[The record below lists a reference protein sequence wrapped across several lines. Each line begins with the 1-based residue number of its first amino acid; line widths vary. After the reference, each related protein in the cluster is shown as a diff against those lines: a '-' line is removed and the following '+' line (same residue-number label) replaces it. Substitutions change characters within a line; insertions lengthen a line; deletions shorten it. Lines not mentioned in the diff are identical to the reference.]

1 VAYQP
6 FQTIPRK
13 NLTDEAIEQLAKKTV
28 DYINNAKKDPKVALK
43 LMGIELESEDEK
55 NSYENVELNALH
67 AAILKYP
74 QMLNDIHVQKTMKSA
89 LMSARKEAQ
98 GCKLILDGFWS
109 YICPDL
115 FAFCQWLFLGQDVP
129 DGLIPEGYIYNH
141 YYDGMDIK
149 ETCCLRYPHLS
160 DCEHGIRKVMQS
172 EECKEWFIGTDTI
185 VSSHDLISKALQ
197 ADWDGDHICLVH
209 DEAFLRVLDRKKY
222 PLFYDMTKAE
232 PAQITNKAIMMCL
245 ISSFHNENIGFVSN
259 TITKIF
265 NSEDDPD
272 TKLVRILCA
281 YNNFVIDYF
290 KTQKSMDL
298 KQYASVYEKYKDSTN
313 SSCEYKCPHFFMY
326 AKDKKT
332 KQCEKYNKKSNADRI
347 SQYVKNNTAD
357 GITKVEYSVEE
368 TFSPEILKDT
378 SIKINRKSK
387 QYENLRILLS
397 ELERERMLLYKKVK
411 EDLKSKESDKQIF
424 NVYCRSKFKEIISY
438 KKKLV
443 NYLLDIEYFT
453 EEFKDK
459 KKDIIWN
466 CYGDILYDNICKN
479 VDDGFILKIRRNI
492 YQSSKKREKQIAAS
506 RDKVKKEQEDIVK
519 IPITQTLYDYFMD
532 ATTRGGCENDKYILY
547 IIYVLIERYKKKYG
561 SENEYVRIYKGLK
574 QKGKIT
580 PATIDKWFGG
590 KITAKAL
597 DRLEKYK
604 YIKREQRERYDKIY
618 LCDIP
623 TEEASEAQFMAESFN
638 PLLDLWE
645 SNGDRKVGKCEI
657 CGKKFVV
664 VGNSKTCSV
673 KCSKILVKKN
683 KNKQ

>member
-1 VAYQP
+1 
-6 FQTIPRK
+6 
-13 NLTDEAIEQLAKKTV
+13 
-28 DYINNAKKDPKVALK
+28 
-43 LMGIELESEDEK
+43 M
-55 NSYENVELNALH
+55 
-67 AAILKYP
+67 
-74 QMLNDIHVQKTMKSA
+74 
-89 LMSARKEAQ
+89 
-98 GCKLILDGFWS
+98 
-109 YICPDL
+109 
-115 FAFCQWLFLGQDVP
+115 
-129 DGLIPEGYIYNH
+129 
-141 YYDGMDIK
+141 
-149 ETCCLRYPHLS
+149 
-160 DCEHGIRKVMQS
+160 
-172 EECKEWFIGTDTI
+172 
-185 VSSHDLISKALQ
+185 
-197 ADWDGDHICLVH
+197 
-209 DEAFLRVLDRKKY
+209 
-222 PLFYDMTKAE
+222 
-232 PAQITNKAIMMCL
+232 
-245 ISSFHNENIGFVSN
+245 
-259 TITKIF
+259 
-265 NSEDDPD
+265 
-272 TKLVRILCA
+272 
-281 YNNFVIDYF
+281 
-290 KTQKSMDL
+290 
-298 KQYASVYEKYKDSTN
+298 KQYTSVYEKYKDSSN
-313 SSCEYKCPHFFMY
+313 GSCKYKCPQFFKY

-397 ELERERMLLYKKVK
+397 ELKRERMLLYKKVK

-424 NVYCRSKFKEIISY
+424 NIYCRSKFKEIISY

-443 NYLLDIEYFT
+443 NYLVDIEYFT

-459 KKDIIWN
+459 KKDILWN
-466 CYGDILYDNICKN
+466 CYGDCLYDNIYKN
-479 VDDGFILKIRRNI
+479 VDGGFTLKIRRNI

-547 IIYVLIERYKKKYG
+547 TLYVLIERYKKKYG
-561 SENEYVRIYKGLK
+561 LENEYVRIYKGLR

-590 KITAKAL
+590 KITTKAL

-618 LCDIP
+618 LCDVPI
-623 TEEASEAQFMAESFN
+623 EETPEAQFMAESFN

-645 SNGDRKVGKCEI
+645 SNGDRKVGRCEI

-664 VGNSKTCSV
+664 VGNSKTCSD